1 MTKLARPCAID
12 WTLSAT
18 PARRNVRVILIVL
31 LIPVALAC
39 VCLLYATLTYLI
51 AQRQRTPERS
61 FTAVDF
67 LRPIASHLDGYDV
80 FDRPTWAGR
89 NSPPGRGDE
98 YDPYAYAIYDP
109 ALKTIGNVYV
119 FVYHQSYWNE
129 ALEAYQDQIQYMTSY
144 KPNSLPTFQSDRA
157 QEWTLLCY
165 DKVFASR
172 NMTEC
177 DYIARYDEFVVNVS
191 AVVRQDEPS
200 MAEFEKVLRAID
212 QRAIELLGPTPAPM
226 P

>member
-1 MTKLARPCAID
+1 MTPKPDSRRID

-18 PARRNVRVILIVL
+18 PTRRGVRVFLIVG

-39 VCLLYATLTYLI
+39 VCLLIASLSYLV

-61 FTAVDF
+61 FTALDF

-80 FDRPTWAGR
+80 FDRPNWGDG
-89 NSPPGRGDE
+89 NDE
-98 YDPYAYAIYDP
+98 YDAYAVYDP
-109 ALKTIGNVYV
+109 EYKTIGNVYV
-119 FVYHQSYWNE
+119 FVYYQSYWNK

-144 KPNSLPTFQSDRA
+144 KPNSLLTFQSARA
-157 QEWTLLCY
+157 QEWTLLCS
-165 DKVFASR
+165 DRVFASR

-212 QRAIELLGPTPAPM
+212 QRAIELLGPMPAPT